1 MDPLK
6 NKETNKQKN
15 RVSHVGGIKGG
26 KGLKNS
32 ITVRKELSFLA
43 FTHLATA
50 KAFQINTHLGKR
62 NRSPI
67 GSNT

>member
-6 NKETNKQKN
+6 NKETNKKN
-15 RVSHVGGIKGG
+15 RVSHVGGIKRG

-43 FTHLATA
+43 FTHFATA

-67 GSNT
+67 GSYT